1 MKYNYPIT
9 PGLQELFSRLV
20 RRTSRSDLMWLSRL
34 PTQELRAII
43 ELATMVK
50 NDKHG
55 DRSPDAWFE
64 EHNKNLQPHQD
75 RGGGGS

>member
-1 MKYNYPIT
+1 MNYNYPIT

-43 ELATMVK
+43 ELASLAK
-50 NDKHG
+50 SDGG
-55 DRSPDAWFE
+55 DPDAWFE
-64 EHNKNLQPHQD
+64 EHNKNHRPHQD
-75 RGGGGS
+75 R